1 MIRAAAK
8 MRRFT
13 HSGNRFKPCRKLR
26 PNPTITGMKKRILP
40 LALLALVPGTTHG
53 QNSAPTRMNSGACT
67 SGLQLPE
74 GFCATLFADNVRG
87 ARHIVVAQNGDV
99 FVNVQG
105 NSSPGIKALR
115 DTNRD
120 GKADIT
126 RSWGGAGGTGIA
138 LDNNYLYATANDAIV
153 RYRLTPG
160 SLTPTGGAETIVSGL
175 PMSGSHHSHNFVVH
189 KNELFVNVGSASNA
203 CQEQDRRAASRGSSP
218 CTELT
223 TRAGIWEFDA
233 NRANQ
238 TFSDGRR
245 FATGLRN
252 SVALTRNPLD
262 GNLYATVHG
271 RDQLHDNWPDL
282 FTVEQSA
289 ENPGEEL
296 VRVDRGAD
304 YGWPYCYYDVDR
316 KSLVLAPE
324 YGGNGQTTEQCSRK
338 VAPLMAF
345 PGHWAPD
352 GMVFYT
358 GTQFPPSYRG
368 GAFIA
373 FHGSWNRAPLP
384 QAGFRVAFAPF
395 RFNRPVG
402 TYTTF
407 ADGFNPN
414 PAAGRARSGTRR
426 PTGIT
431 QGPDG
436 SLYLTDDTGGTIWK
450 ITYRGTAR

>member
-1 MIRAAAK
+1 MNK
-8 MRRFT
+8 T
-13 HSGNRFKPCRKLR
+13 
-26 PNPTITGMKKRILP
+26 TY
-40 LALLALVPGTTHG
+40 LLFSICLVPGLAAG
-53 QNSAPTRMNSGACT
+53 QNRLPPGMRPPGCT

-87 ARHIVVAQNGDV
+87 ARHIVIAPNGDV

-105 NSSPGIKALR
+105 NSSPGVLALR

-120 GKADIT
+120 GKADM
-126 RSWGGAGGTGIA
+126 RQSFAGDGGTGIA
-138 LDNNYLYATANDAIV
+138 LEGNLLYATSNNSIV
-153 RYRLTPG
+153 RYRVEPG
-160 SLTPTGGAETIVSGL
+160 ALVPFGRPDTIVTDL

-189 KNELFVNVGSASNA
+189 NHALFVNIGSASNA
-203 CQEQDRRAASRGSSP
+203 CQQQDRRASSPGNNP
-218 CTELT
+218 CTELN

-233 NRANQ
+233 NRLRQ
-238 TFSDGRR
+238 RPSDGRR
-245 FATGLRN
+245 YATGLRN
-252 SVALTRNPLD
+252 SVAFTRNPLD
-262 GNLYATVHG
+262 GNLYTTVHG

-316 KSLVLAPE
+316 HTLVQSPE
-324 YGGNGQTTEQCSRK
+324 YGGNGQTTGQCTSK
-338 VAPLMAF
+338 VKPLMAF

-358 GTQFPPSYRG
+358 GGQFPASYRG

-384 QAGFRVAFAPF
+384 QAGFRVVFAPF

-402 TYTTF
+402 SFVTF

-414 PAAGRARSGTRR
+414 PAPGRAAPGTRR
-426 PTGIT
+426 PTGIA
-431 QGPDG
+431 QAADG
-436 SLYLTDDTGGTIWK
+436 SLFVTDDTGGTIWK
-450 ITYRGTAR
+450 ITYRGTSR

>member
-1 MIRAAAK
+1 MNK
-8 MRRFT
+8 TTFT
-13 HSGNRFKPCRKLR
+13 
-26 PNPTITGMKKRILP
+26 
-40 LALLALVPGTTHG
+40 LLFLCLVPGLARG
-53 QNSAPTRMNSGACT
+53 QNLVSARMRPQACT
-67 SGLQLPE
+67 SGLELPE
-74 GFCATLFADNVRG
+74 GFCATLFADSVRG
-87 ARHIVVAQNGDV
+87 ARHIVVAPNGDV

-105 NSSPGIKALR
+105 NFSPGILALR
-115 DTNRD
+115 DTNGD
-120 GKADIT
+120 GKADV
-126 RSWGGAGGTGIA
+126 RHRYPGDGGTGIA
-138 LDNNYLYATANDAIV
+138 LEDNYLYATSTSSII
-153 RYRLTPG
+153 RYRLEPR
-160 SLTPTGGAETIVSGL
+160 SLTLLGKADTIVSGL
-175 PMSGSHHSHNFVVH
+175 PMAGSHHSHNFVVH
-189 KNELFVNVGSASNA
+189 NHTLYVNIGSASNA
-203 CQEQDRRAASRGSSP
+203 CQQQDRRAASPGNNP
-218 CTELT
+218 CTELE

-233 NRANQ
+233 NRVGQHAA
-238 TFSDGRR
+238 DGRR

-271 RDQLHDNWPDL
+271 RDQLHDNWPEL
-282 FTVEQSA
+282 FSAEKSA

-316 KSLVLAPE
+316 HALVLAPE
-324 YGGNGQTTEQCSRK
+324 YGGNGATTGLCSTK
-338 VAPLMAF
+338 VPPLMAF

-358 GTQFPPSYRG
+358 GDQFPAAYRG

-384 QAGFRVAFAPF
+384 QAGFRIAFAPF

-402 TYTTF
+402 TFTTF

-414 PAAGRARSGTRR
+414 PAPGRASPGTRR

-431 QGPDG
+431 QAPDG
-436 SLYLTDDTGGTIWK
+436 SLFLTDDTGGTIWK
-450 ITYRGTAR
+450 ITYRGTSR

>member
-1 MIRAAAK
+1 MNKTTYLLFSICLVSGLAA
-8 MRRFT
+8 
-13 HSGNRFKPCRKLR
+13 
-26 PNPTITGMKKRILP
+26 
-40 LALLALVPGTTHG
+40 G
-53 QNSAPTRMNSGACT
+53 QNRLPAGMRPPGCT

-87 ARHIVVAQNGDV
+87 ARHIVVAPNGDV

-105 NSSPGIKALR
+105 NSSPGVLALR

-120 GKADIT
+120 GKADL
-126 RSWGGAGGTGIA
+126 RQSFAGAGGTGIA
-138 LDNNYLYATANDAIV
+138 LEDNFLYATSNNSIV
-153 RYRLTPG
+153 RYRVAPSALAPFG
-160 SLTPTGGAETIVSGL
+160 RPDTIVTDL

-189 KNELFVNVGSASNA
+189 NHTLYVNIGSASNA
-203 CQEQDRRAASRGSSP
+203 CQQQDRRASSPGNNP
-218 CTELT
+218 CTELN

-233 NRANQ
+233 NRLRQ
-238 TFSDGRR
+238 RPSDGRR
-245 FATGLRN
+245 YATGLRN
-252 SVALTRNPLD
+252 SVAFTRNPLD

-316 KSLVLAPE
+316 RILVQAPE
-324 YGGNGQTTEQCSRK
+324 YGGNGRTTGQCASK
-338 VAPLMAF
+338 VRPLMAF

-352 GMVFYT
+352 GMLFYT
-358 GTQFPPSYRG
+358 GGQFPASYRG

-384 QAGFRVAFAPF
+384 QAGFRVVFAPF

-402 TYTTF
+402 TFTTF

-414 PAAGRARSGTRR
+414 PAPGRASPGTRR
-426 PTGIT
+426 PTGIALA
-431 QGPDG
+431 PDG
-436 SLYLTDDTGGTIWK
+436 SLFVTDDTGGTIWK
-450 ITYRGTAR
+450 ITYRGTSR